1 MSELDVT
8 KVVEAKILWVEYEE
22 KDGTMKPV
30 LVVPDGAGYIILK
43 EEVAG
48 RRNLTRVG
56 PLLAKNID
64 VRRGMPSRELAPAKE
79 VGKVM
84 EAVGVEQL

>member
-1 MSELDVT
+1 MELDVT

-30 LVVPDGAGYIILK
+30 LVIPDGVGYIILK
-43 EEVAG
+43 DEVAG
-48 RRNLTRVG
+48 RRNMSRVSAG
-56 PLLAKNID
+56 LAKNID
-64 VRRGMPSRELAPAKE
+64 IRRGMPSRDTAPEKPAI
-79 VGKVM
+79 GQVM